1 MKGLI
6 VLCVLFIVSEQLFS
20 QVIAL
25 KDQLAFAGRLRKN
38 KLQKTTSFPFWQN
51 AINRLSAAHNEE
63 ADFKDRPGGAQRRV
77 PATTIRIPLSI
88 LFTANNHKAIF
99 LSVKKEKA
107 FVPGKGSFNQKS
119 FAALSIKF
127 PIDN

>member
-1 MKGLI
+1 MKRLV

-20 QVIAL
+20 QVISL
-25 KDQLAFAGRLRKN
+25 KDQLAFVRRLRKN
-38 KLQKTTSFPFWQN
+38 QLQKTTSFLFWQTT
-51 AINRLSAAHNEE
+51 INRLRVTNNEE
-63 ADFKDRPGGAQRRV
+63 PNLKDLPHAVQRQV
-77 PATTIRIPLSI
+77 PAATIRMPLSI
-88 LFTANNHKAIF
+88 LFATNNHNAIC

-127 PIDN
+127 SIDN